1 MLSKVD
7 PRLKSRVGNWGKGK
21 VRTGDNVAPS
31 RIVELL
37 SVDSSVWVEAG
48 LLTLDPRPRLADD
61 GDAFRSSRGVDSG
74 GCLCCIGSV
83 TRLTKSPGSGVAVFL
98 TGSEDISS

>member
-37 SVDSSVWVEAG
+37 SVDSSV
-48 LLTLDPRPRLADD
+48 
-61 GDAFRSSRGVDSG
+61 
-74 GCLCCIGSV
+74 
-83 TRLTKSPGSGVAVFL
+83 
-98 TGSEDISS
+98 